1 MKWVS
6 HAAIAGA
13 IAAFIDAKL
22 VPAAALGATAP
33 DWLEWALAF
42 AGHKV
47 KHRTVTHYL
56 SVWLL
61 IAAFG
66 AFVWDYRGLITAF
79 ALGAASH
86 WLCDALT
93 LQGVPLGWWS
103 DRRVHLFGGRIRTGS
118 AAEYLIA
125 AGAVIAAAMSSWNM
139 RGDAGFMPFFVDW
152 GELYDRGIIDGSEWR
167 ANRFRFL

>member
-1 MKWVS
+1 MKWVT
-6 HAAIAGA
+6 HVAIAGA
-13 IAAFIDAKL
+13 IAAPIDPRL
-22 VPAAALGATAP
+22 VPAAVAGATAP
-33 DWLEWALAF
+33 DWLEWVLAF

-66 AFVWDYRGLITAF
+66 AFIWDYRGWITAF

-93 LQGVPLGWWS
+93 LQGVPIGWWS
-103 DRRVHLFGGRIRTGS
+103 DRRVHIFGGRIRTGS
-118 AAEYLIA
+118 PAEYLFA
-125 AGAVIAAAMSSWNM
+125 AGAVALAALLSWQSS
-139 RGDAGFMPFFVDW
+139 DQFKPYFVDW
-152 GELYDRGIIDGSEWR
+152 AGLYERGIIDPIEWR
-167 ANRFRFL
+167 INRFRFL

>member
-6 HAAIAGA
+6 HVAIAGA
-13 IAAFIDAKL
+13 IAAPIDPMA
-22 VPAAALGATAP
+22 VPVAALGATAP
-33 DWLEWALAF
+33 DWLEWVLAF
-42 AGHKV
+42 LGQKV

-56 SVWLL
+56 AVWLL

-66 AFVWDYRGLITAF
+66 LAVWDYRGWITWF
-79 ALGAASH
+79 AIGAATH

-93 LQGVPLGWWS
+93 IQGVPLGWWS

-118 AAEYLIA
+118 PAEY
-125 AGAVIAAAMSSWNM
+125 VIASAAVGMAALFTWHS
-139 RGDAGFMPFFVDW
+139 RDAAFIPFFYDW
-152 GELYDRGIIDGSEWR
+152 GELYDQGIIDGSEWR